1 MINTFNHKVALVTG
15 AAQGIGLATAKAFAE
30 AGASVVLADWDEKS
44 VTDAAEQLAAKG
56 YTTLAVVCDVSDD
69 AQVQAMIEKTVATF
83 GHLDAAFNNAGVQNV
98 LAEAADQTRED
109 FDRVTGINLRGVWS
123 CMKYELQQM
132 RKQGS
137 GAIVNCSSIG
147 GILGGAQRGTYHA
160 AKHGVIG
167 LTKSAALEY
176 ASQGIRINTV
186 CPGLIHTPMADK
198 MIAGGQADA
207 LDAML
212 KQVPVGRL
220 GKPEEIAN
228 TVVWLC
234 SDLASLVVGHTLVVD
249 GGYSI
254 Q

>member
-1 MINTFNHKVALVTG
+1 MKTMKDKVVLITG
-15 AAQGIGLATAKAFAE
+15 AAQGIGFSSAKAFAE
-30 AGASVVLADWDEKS
+30 AGASVVLADWNEKL
-44 VTDAAEQLAAKG
+44 VNEAAEELTEQG
-56 YTTLAVVCDVSDD
+56 HTTLAIVCDVSDD
-69 AQVQAMIEKTVATF
+69 AQVEAMIQKTVAAF
-83 GHLDAAFNNAGVQNV
+83 GRLDAAFNNAGVQNV
-98 LAEAADQTRED
+98 LAEAAYQTRED
-109 FDRVTGINLRGVWS
+109 FDTVTGINLRGVWS

-176 ASQGIRINTV
+176 ASQGIRINSI

-198 MIAGGQADA
+198 MIEGGQADA

-212 KQVPVGRL
+212 QQVPIGRL
-220 GKPEEIAN
+220 GRPEEIAN
-228 TVVWLC
+228 AAVWLC
-234 SDLASLVVGHTLVVD
+234 SDAASLVIGHTLVVD